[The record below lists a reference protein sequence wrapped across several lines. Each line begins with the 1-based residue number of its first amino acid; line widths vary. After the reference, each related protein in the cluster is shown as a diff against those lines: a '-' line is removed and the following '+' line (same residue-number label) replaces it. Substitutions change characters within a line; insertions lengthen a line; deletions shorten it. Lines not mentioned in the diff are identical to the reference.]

1 MEDVRLAFRA
11 LRATPIVSLAAV
23 ASLALGMG
31 ANTAL
36 FSLVNS
42 LLLRSLPVDRPEH
55 LALVTDTGR
64 GGASLWTNAIWEQV
78 RDRPQLFDGALAYSP
93 SRFSVAIDGEPETV
107 DGMWASGGYFDTLG
121 VHAIAGRL
129 LSVEDDRRGAPGGA
143 ILVIS
148 HDFWQRRFSG
158 AADVVGRT
166 VTIESVPFTIAG
178 IAPPGFH
185 GVEVGRR
192 FDVALPLGAEPL
204 LRRTDSFLDRRDWSW
219 LTVMIRLKPG
229 QRLEGGASAL
239 RAVQPQIRDAAV
251 TPGPRALLQEPFS
264 LEDAS
269 AGTSPLRRRYG
280 RPLVTITVVA
290 GVVLLVACT
299 NIANLLLARTIA
311 RRHERSVKAALGAS
325 RWRLARE
332 LFAESALLAAAGTLL
347 GWLFANW
354 ASHLLVR
361 QLSTQFSV
369 VFLDLSPDWRV
380 FAFSAAIAIFTAV
393 LFGTAPA
400 FLTSRARPI
409 LALKDGGR
417 GTVGS
422 QRIGL
427 ADGLVITQIA
437 LSVVLTV
444 AAGLLGRTFVQLATM
459 DVGFDKEG
467 VVLATLDMQ
476 SAGIQA
482 SDRERLL
489 GRVRESVGGVPG
501 VSSVGLSPFAPL
513 VGGYATMNVVL
524 DGVKPLPDAQQRTT
538 ANYISPGWFSAYRMA
553 ILAGRDVTDADRA
566 GAPAV
571 AIVNR
576 AFARKFAGGGN
587 PVGRAIMWGSRRIE
601 IVGLVADAV
610 YRSAREPMSPTV
622 YIPLAQNPGAM
633 GLPSA
638 ILSVRAQ
645 ADDPRTLVR
654 DISRAVAGVNP
665 QVRVT
670 FRPLADYVN
679 GALAQERLLA
689 VLSGFFGALALLLA
703 GLGLY
708 GVTAFSVHRRTS
720 ELGLRLTLGATPWGV
735 VRLVI
740 RRVMLLVVS
749 GVAIGTIASV
759 WLSRFVATLLYGLE
773 PRDPL
778 TLAGAALLLIAVGA
792 AAGWL
797 PARRAALL
805 DPAQTLRN
813 A

>member
-1 MEDVRLAFRA
+1 
-11 LRATPIVSLAAV
+11 
-23 ASLALGMG
+23 
-31 ANTAL
+31 
-36 FSLVNS
+36 
-42 LLLRSLPVDRPEH
+42 
-55 LALVTDTGR
+55 
-64 GGASLWTNAIWEQV
+64 
-78 RDRPQLFDGALAYSP
+78 
-93 SRFSVAIDGEPETV
+93 
-107 DGMWASGGYFDTLG
+107 
-121 VHAIAGRL
+121 
-129 LSVEDDRRGAPGGA
+129 
-143 ILVIS
+143 
-148 HDFWQRRFSG
+148 
-158 AADVVGRT
+158 
-166 VTIESVPFTIAG
+166 
-178 IAPPGFH
+178 
-185 GVEVGRR
+185 
-192 FDVALPLGAEPL
+192 
-204 LRRTDSFLDRRDWSW
+204 
-219 LTVMIRLKPG
+219 
-229 QRLEGGASAL
+229 
-239 RAVQPQIRDAAV
+239 
-251 TPGPRALLQEPFS
+251 
-264 LEDAS
+264 
-269 AGTSPLRRRYG
+269 
-280 RPLVTITVVA
+280 
-290 GVVLLVACT
+290 
-299 NIANLLLARTIA
+299 
-311 RRHERSVKAALGAS
+311 
-325 RWRLARE
+325 
-332 LFAESALLAAAGTLL
+332 
-347 GWLFANW
+347 
-354 ASHLLVR
+354 
-361 QLSTQFSV
+361 
-369 VFLDLSPDWRV
+369 
-380 FAFSAAIAIFTAV
+380 
-393 LFGTAPA
+393 
-400 FLTSRARPI
+400 
-409 LALKDGGR
+409 
-417 GTVGS
+417 
-422 QRIGL
+422 
-427 ADGLVITQIA
+427 
-437 LSVVLTV
+437 
-444 AAGLLGRTFVQLATM
+444 
-459 DVGFDKEG
+459 
-467 VVLATLDMQ
+467 VLATLDMQ

-489 GRVRESVGGVPG
+489 GHVRESVGGVPG